1 MKLSEILGRILTD
14 YGLRQKFTRLGVC
27 SMVSGVAFS
36 NVHEMSESEY
46 DAAYAAVQSFNLALD
61 ACRQTQSRAY
71 PVAPADCPELHIA
84 NLDAAYSAYFAAG
97 PDCPRNKAGKMWRGK
112 YGQNRRRLVRDCW
125 RWAKER
131 GL

>member
-14 YGLRQKFTRLGVC
+14 YDLRQKFTRLGVC

-46 DAAYAAVQSFNLALD
+46 DDAYAAVQSFNLALD
-61 ACRQTQSRAY
+61 ACRQTESRVY
-71 PVAPADCPELHIA
+71 PVAPADCPEWHPA
-84 NLDAAYSAYFAAG
+84 EHEEAYWAYFAAG
-97 PDCPRNKAGKMWRGK
+97 PACPRGEEGKMWRGK